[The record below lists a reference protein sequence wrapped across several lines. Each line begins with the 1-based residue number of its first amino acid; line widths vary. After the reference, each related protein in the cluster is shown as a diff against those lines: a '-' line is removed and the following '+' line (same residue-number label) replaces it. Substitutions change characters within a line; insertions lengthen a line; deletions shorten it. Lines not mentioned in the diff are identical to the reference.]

1 MVKANEMYEVI
12 IEKHWEGKKY
22 NVKLVSWEKN
32 GRGVSF
38 GRAFEV
44 PFKKAMR
51 VAEEQAKSY
60 DAPIIKKY

>member
-1 MVKANEMYEVI
+1 MYEII

-32 GRGVSF
+32 GSGVSF

-44 PFKKAMR
+44 PFKKKLYKSLL
-51 VAEEQAKSY
+51 EEFKFLY
-60 DAPIIKKY
+60 

>member
-1 MVKANEMYEVI
+1 MYEVI

-32 GRGVSF
+32 GSGVSF

-44 PFKKAMR
+44 PFKKAIKE
-51 VAEEQAKSY
+51 AEKQSELY
-60 DAPIIKKY
+60 NAPIIKKY

>member
-1 MVKANEMYEVI
+1 MYEVI

-32 GRGVSF
+32 GSGVSF

-44 PFKKAMR
+44 PFKKAMK
-51 VAEEQAKSY
+51 VAEE
-60 DAPIIKKY
+60 

>member
-1 MVKANEMYEVI
+1 MYEII

-32 GRGVSF
+32 GSGVSF

-44 PFKKAMR
+44 PFKKVMK